1 MGWGLRSEGGGW
13 GVRCGVG
20 AGEWGWGLGSEMSGG
35 GWGVRVGVG
44 E

>member
-1 MGWGLRSEGGGW
+1 MGWGLGSEGGGW

-20 AGEWGWGLGSEMSGG
+20 AGEWGLGNEVWGG